1 MLACATHHTFVFKKI
16 HSELIVYTSLIEP
29 PYGMY
34 VYFCVPKAG
43 QVYIVYST
51 MDSTNSVLPV
61 CILCDHYGYSKRPI
75 YIPGF
80 ATFKKH
86 P

>member
-51 MDSTNSVLPV
+51 MDSTNSVWGGCRP
-61 CILCDHYGYSKRPI
+61 GYIMEKPNYMQAGGSLIRLQS
-75 YIPGF
+75 
-80 ATFKKH
+80 
-86 P
+86 